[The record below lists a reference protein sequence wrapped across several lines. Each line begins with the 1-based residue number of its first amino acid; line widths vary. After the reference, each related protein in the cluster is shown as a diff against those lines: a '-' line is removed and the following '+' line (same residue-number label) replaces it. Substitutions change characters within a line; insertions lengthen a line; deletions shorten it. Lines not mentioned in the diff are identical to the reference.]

1 MRFLISVID
10 DKSNSGTEAEMRAVD
25 AFNDKLEAQG
35 HWVFACGLADPKTA
49 KVFDSR
55 NGAGLVHEGPLFQVA
70 EQFSGFWVIQADDE
84 VTARALAIEGS
95 KACNRKVELRPLL
108 R

>member
-10 DKSNSGTEAEMRAVD
+10 NKSNSGTEKEMRAVNE
-25 AFNDKLEAQG
+25 FNDKLEANG

-49 KVFDSR
+49 TVFDNR
-55 NGAGLVHEGPLFQVA
+55 NDAGLVHEGPLFEVP
-70 EQFSGFWVIQADDE
+70 EQFSGFWVIKADDE
-84 VTARALAIEGS
+84 STARALAIEGS

-108 R
+108 

>member
-10 DKSNSGTEAEMRAVD
+10 EHSNSGTETEMHAVNE
-25 AFNDKLEAQG
+25 FNEKLEAQG

-49 KVFDSR
+49 SVFDNR
-55 NGAGLVHEGPLFQVA
+55 NDAGLVHEGPLFQVA
-70 EQFSGFWVIQADDE
+70 EQISGFWVIKADDE
-84 VTARALAIEGS
+84 QTARALAAEGS

-108 R
+108 

>member
-10 DKSNSGTEAEMRAVD
+10 DKSNSGTDAEMRAVNS
-25 AFNDKLEAQG
+25 FNEKLESMG
-35 HWVFACGLADPKTA
+35 HWVFACGLADPQAAT
-49 KVFDSR
+49 VFDNR
-55 NGAGLVHEGPLFQVA
+55 NDVGIVHEGPLFAVA
-70 EQFSGFWVIQADDE
+70 EQFSGFWVIKAPDE
-84 VTARALAIEGS
+84 PTARALAIEGS